1 MDQKCSALEHAFP
14 RPTSAAPH
22 APPPPDK
29 RDMGDAA
36 ARSGGDTSEGP
47 DGKEKR
53 ETIVAVRAAADPSRA
68 AVLGGE
74 TRAQGLGQGDD
85 YDHCNGDRLR
95 PSEGIGERPAAPCSR
110 RAPDKPPPQGKAP
123 APPPR
128 HEAAGDGVG
137 ENQRNARKL
146 LHFSRGH
153 NAAQAQ
159 SFRGGGHLSGEEASL
174 KESMER
180 IDSLEVPLVFD
191 SVVPDDGVGGGAGR
205 ARGANKGTPP
215 PAWPPEGSLV
225 RQLTQGRMQGEDQLQ
240 VAGCGCGGS
249 DSDDAAMSTA
259 SRAIRRIVQ
268 TADVNSIEGDESEC
282 LAAASGVWPAAMDGA
297 TAGVVR
303 DGAGVGHGAQ
313 AAAAAAG
320 SRVDTEGE
328 AEEWQAFYDDDGD
341 VYFHHVATGTTQW
354 YVLWVCRV
362 WGVCRVCARSCL
374 RDCMRT

>member
-1 MDQKCSALEHAFP
+1 
-14 RPTSAAPH
+14 
-22 APPPPDK
+22 
-29 RDMGDAA
+29 
-36 ARSGGDTSEGP
+36 
-47 DGKEKR
+47 
-53 ETIVAVRAAADPSRA
+53 
-68 AVLGGE
+68 
-74 TRAQGLGQGDD
+74 
-85 YDHCNGDRLR
+85 
-95 PSEGIGERPAAPCSR
+95 
-110 RAPDKPPPQGKAP
+110 
-123 APPPR
+123 
-128 HEAAGDGVG
+128 
-137 ENQRNARKL
+137 
-146 LHFSRGH
+146 
-153 NAAQAQ
+153 
-159 SFRGGGHLSGEEASL
+159 
-174 KESMER
+174 MER

-191 SVVPDDGVGGGAGR
+191 SVVHDDGVGGGAGR

-225 RQLTQGRMQGEDQLQ
+225 RQLTQGRMQGEDQ
-240 VAGCGCGGS
+240 VGGCGCGGS
-249 DSDDAAMSTA
+249 DSDDAAD
-259 SRAIRRIVQ
+259 Q

-282 LAAASGVWPAAMDGA
+282 LAAASSVWPAAMDGA